1 MSSTTRW
8 RRAITCAVLVVGAI
22 VATAAAPGAA
32 PTTRLHPKFDP
43 KSFVDTVDNPYF
55 PLVPGTRWVYEGDT
69 DAGHERVETE
79 VTHET
84 KDILSVTTIVV
95 RDKAF
100 VDGELIEDTRD
111 WYAQDRA
118 GNVWYMGEATQEYEH
133 GTPTNTKGSWEA
145 GVKGA
150 KPGIQMPAK
159 PRPGTS
165 YRQEYLKGEAEDEAT
180 ILANGAKATVPAGA
194 FSSSVKTKDY
204 TRLEPKLLEHKY
216 YAPGVGL
223 VLEDTKRGGFG
234 RLELIEHTSPASG

>member
-1 MSSTTRW
+1 MSYPLAW
-8 RRAITCAVLVVGAI
+8 RRATAGVAIAIAAI
-22 VATAAAPGAA
+22 VGSAPVSGAA
-32 PTTRLHPKFDP
+32 TTKRYAPRFDP
-43 KSFVDTVDNPYF
+43 ASFVTGVDNPHF
-55 PLVPGTRWVYEGDT
+55 PLLPGTRWVYEGDT

-84 KDILSVTTIVV
+84 KEILGITTIVV

-100 VDGELIEDTRD
+100 IDGELVEDTSD

-159 PRPGTS
+159 PRRGQS

-180 ILANGAKATVPAGA
+180 ILKTDAAATVPLGA
-194 FSSSVKTKDY
+194 FDGAVKTKDY
-204 TRLEPKLLEHKY
+204 TRLEPKLLEHKW

-234 RLELIEHTSPASG
+234 RLELIEHTLPSS